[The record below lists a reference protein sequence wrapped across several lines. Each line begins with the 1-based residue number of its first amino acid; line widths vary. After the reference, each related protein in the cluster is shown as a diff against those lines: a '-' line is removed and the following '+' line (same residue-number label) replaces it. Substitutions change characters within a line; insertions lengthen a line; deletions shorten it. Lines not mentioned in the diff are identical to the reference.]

1 MMLTTFH
8 ACLVLSHAIIMYS
21 QLIESH
27 EIPPRIFWETR
38 TYKQRNEH
46 ENYCLPG
53 CAVWQLCTDA
63 SEESNASILYF
74 EMKAGVS
81 KEYVNGHQT
90 TSDYSSFVFIIPFVN
105 TSDLAYN
112 KPSVFN
118 HFCSRTPTYNL
129 SSTLYPQSCWC
140 IIQVIH
146 SL

>member
-53 CAVWQLCTDA
+53 CAVWQLCTDV

-90 TSDYSSFVFIIPFVN
+90 TSDYSSFVFIIPFGIRQISHTINRRYSTIFVCVPPHIICLQLC
-105 TSDLAYN
+105 TP
-112 KPSVFN
+112 KVFGA
-118 HFCSRTPTYNL
+118 
-129 SSTLYPQSCWC
+129 
-140 IIQVIH
+140 
-146 SL
+146 